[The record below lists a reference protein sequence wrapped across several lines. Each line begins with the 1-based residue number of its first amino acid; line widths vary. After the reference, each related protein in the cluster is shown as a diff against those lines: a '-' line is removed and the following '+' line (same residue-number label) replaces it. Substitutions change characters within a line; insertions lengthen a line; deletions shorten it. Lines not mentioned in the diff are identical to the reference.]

1 MPKKKHRKYTVY
13 LTVEVDAYVD
23 TAELSKESSE
33 KFICDRIIS
42 SFTNDKYS
50 IAKKVD
56 GAACVNKDG
65 EYADPCDEVLSY
77 GYEVGKVIDT
87 KL

>member
-1 MPKKKHRKYTVY
+1 MARKKHREYTVY
-13 LTVEVDAYVD
+13 LTISVDAYVD
-23 TAELSKESSE
+23 TAKLSKESSE
-33 KFICDRIIS
+33 KFICDRIIGA
-42 SFTNDKYS
+42 FTNDKYG
-50 IAKKVD
+50 IPKKID

-65 EYADPCDEVLSY
+65 EYADPYDEVISY